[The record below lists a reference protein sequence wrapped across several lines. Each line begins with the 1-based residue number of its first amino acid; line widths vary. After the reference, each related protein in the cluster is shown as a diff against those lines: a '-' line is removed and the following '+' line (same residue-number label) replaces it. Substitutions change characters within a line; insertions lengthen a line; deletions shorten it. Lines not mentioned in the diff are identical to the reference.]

1 MVGLLVLDELHV
13 VIRQLHGQRRRA
25 PGNAEPQRV
34 LLIHEVSIRNVPF
47 DPEESMVSNRQ
58 EVSASSLLVPKRRA
72 ERWTV
77 TLDNAPKF
85 SQQGR
90 SKSRAAKDWLA
101 LPGPCR

>member
-1 MVGLLVLDELHV
+1 MVSLLVLDELHV

-34 LLIHEVSIRNVPF
+34 LLIHEVSIGNVPF
-47 DPEESMVSNRQ
+47 DLEESMVSNRQ
-58 EVSASSLLVPKRRA
+58 EVSASSLPKRRA

-90 SKSRAAKDWLA
+90 SKSRAAKDWLV
-101 LPGPCR
+101 LPKPCR